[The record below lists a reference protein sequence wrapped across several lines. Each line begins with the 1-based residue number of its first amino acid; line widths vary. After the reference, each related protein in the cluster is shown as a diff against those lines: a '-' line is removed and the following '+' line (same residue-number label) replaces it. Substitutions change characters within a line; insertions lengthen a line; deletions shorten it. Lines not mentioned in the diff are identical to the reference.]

1 VNITINQKALRIDKT
16 QLAILLGIMIEVG
29 GELVNAK
36 VLPLE
41 WSVRV
46 LLLTNVL
53 SMILKPLVTHS
64 PASTEIETKTGEK
77 VVVTGAEGGATV
89 VRDATAK
96 SGSGIITTG
105 MMLLLAVLTAGSVF
119 AQTPTRLP
127 ESQTTP
133 GLVAA
138 PSIKVVATDGR
149 IQYAV
154 LGQGLQL
161 DTSTNPWQIKAT
173 AAPSNPVLSVIRLTR
188 DPVNGNWTFPA
199 GPALV
204 FVCRNGLVMSPGPDY
219 TLTGNTVAFSQIQ
232 GSLPDDIITAVVIG
246 PTAVAALPAPSRRD
260 EEGTAV
266 AGSEGGGNQSTTVAG
281 QTTVLGPGQYNNTLA
296 RWPYRKT
303 EAK

>member
-16 QLAILLGIMIEVG
+16 QLAILLGIVIEVG
-29 GELVNAK
+29 GEVVNAK

-41 WSVRV
+41 WSVRI
-46 LLLTNVL
+46 LLLTNIL
-53 SMILKPLVTHS
+53 SMILKPLVTHT

-77 VVVTGAEGGATV
+77 VVVTGAEGGSTV
-89 VRDATAK
+89 VK
-96 SGSGIITTG
+96 PSSIVTTS
-105 MMLLLAVLTAGSVF
+105 MMLLVFLTSAMG
-119 AQTPTRLP
+119 QTPTRLP

-260 EEGTAV
+260 EDGTAV

-303 EAK
+303 EVK